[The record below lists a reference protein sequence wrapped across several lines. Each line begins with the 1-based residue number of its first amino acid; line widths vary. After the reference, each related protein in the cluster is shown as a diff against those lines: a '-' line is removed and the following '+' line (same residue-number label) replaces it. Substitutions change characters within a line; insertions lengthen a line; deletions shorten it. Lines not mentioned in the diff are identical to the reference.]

1 MKCINR
7 IELVFSAL
15 WLSAILFIPWL
26 IASEAAFWKVMAIT
40 ATAVAFSHGIVL
52 WIAYWRQR
60 YFRESIIRDVREVLK
75 ADVDDKLAAIGLI
88 LQQHAQILEDG
99 SDCEDASRLIKEIS
113 QQLNMLT
120 GEAVAQ
126 WKGKHADGD
135 G

>member
-7 IELVFSAL
+7 IELVLSAL
-15 WLSAILFIPWL
+15 WLSSILFIPWL

-40 ATAVAFSHGIVL
+40 ATVVAFSHGIVF
-52 WIAYWRQR
+52 WVAYWRQR

-75 ADVDDKLAAIGLI
+75 ADVDDKLAAISTI
-88 LQQHAQILEDG
+88 LQQNAQILEDG
-99 SDCEDASRLIKEIS
+99 ADCEDASRLIKEIS

-126 WKGKHADGD
+126 WKGKYADGD